1 MKSTDHL
8 VIGDSGGSVI
18 NTTNYPLSLS
28 KKIFHKIRTR

>member
-18 NTTNYPLSLS
+18 NITNYPLSLL